1 MARVYKTWNDF
12 ECRLVLKTMNQQT
25 QLQPVQ
31 PQPLA
36 HPEENTWGMV
46 CHLAAF
52 GMYVFPAFGNILG
65 ALIAWIMF
73 KDRSSFADDQG
84 KESLNFQI
92 SLTLYAAIGFAFAFM
107 TLGLGFIVVAP
118 MLGVMAILQIIFIVL
133 AALEANKGVIY
144 RYPATIR
151 FIK

>member
-1 MARVYKTWNDF
+1 
-12 ECRLVLKTMNQQT
+12 MNNQT
-25 QLQPVQ
+25 QIQSIP

-52 GMYVFPAFGNILG
+52 GMYIFPAFGNIIG
-65 ALIAWIMF
+65 ALIAWLVF
-73 KDRSSFADDQG
+73 KDRSVFADDQG

-92 SLTLYAAIGFAFAFM
+92 SLTVYATAGFVFGFM
-107 TLGLGFIVVAP
+107 TLGLGFIIVGP
-118 MLGVMAILQIIFIVL
+118 LLGIMAILQIIFVIV